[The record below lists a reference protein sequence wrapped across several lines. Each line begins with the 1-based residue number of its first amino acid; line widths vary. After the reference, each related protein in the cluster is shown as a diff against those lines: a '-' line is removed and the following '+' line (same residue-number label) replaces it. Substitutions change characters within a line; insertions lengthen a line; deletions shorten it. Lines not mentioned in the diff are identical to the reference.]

1 MKGLV
6 AGVKCFYHYLCGKE
20 CTLQFQPSANMS
32 WQSWACN
39 VLNQAATY
47 PSPYANVHK
56 GKLHNGCSI
65 GFDGNL
71 WKPYVSDVRE
81 KHLHNFML
89 NTYCTLIPC
98 QRE

>member
-56 GKLHNGCSI
+56 GKL
-65 GFDGNL
+65 
-71 WKPYVSDVRE
+71 
-81 KHLHNFML
+81 
-89 NTYCTLIPC
+89 CTMVAALVLTVIC
-98 QRE
+98 GSHM